1 LLIIVLLIVLLLLI
15 ILTMVVLRGIDV
27 IIIFGPVGAVET
39 IVDGLVVYWLIKRVI
54 LVNNHIIVAP
64 ILYVLYLTVA
74 QLILVSV
81 ENETLHLK
89 IQKFVIIAVNYECL
103 NDTCILLI

>member
-1 LLIIVLLIVLLLLI
+1 
-15 ILTMVVLRGIDV
+15 MVVLRGIDV
-27 IIIFGPVGAVET
+27 IIIIGPVGAVET

-54 LVNNHIIVAP
+54 LVNNHIIVAA

-81 ENETLHLK
+81 KNETLHLK
-89 IQKFVIIAVNYECL
+89 IQKFVIIAENYECL